1 MLYSS
6 HQKGINQL
14 SFKIELGTLK
24 FCGNACKFQNSSP
37 SLPGLTQNPFWLPYW
52 INMMRLSL
60 LRCIVSLL
68 ATSVCAKK
76 SPLYIWLDRTILF
89 LQLLTLV
96 QVTGKSHP
104 PQTITPR
111 PVIPPKSTHSS
122 RLFEST
128 QDLIL
133 PEGSYYCDT
142 YFGFIKQTTI
152 LALGNLAWHD
162 RSFWRDCISETE
174 KDKLDPQV
182 SKFWYCKGF
191 QPLDHAN
198 NDDSITSNVHSYIS
212 YLLWF
217 WILNVRH
224 QLNSEIEDVL
234 LIYFEQIVFFFVQW
248 SL

>member
-52 INMMRLSL
+52 INMMRLSCSDVL
-60 LRCIVSLL
+60 FLSLQLVSEKR
-68 ATSVCAKK
+68 SDIYSPSQK
-76 SPLYIWLDRTILF
+76 SPIYIRLDRTILF

-104 PQTITPR
+104 PQTITPQ

-133 PEGSYYCDT
+133 PDEGSFYCDT
-142 YFGFIKQTTI
+142 YFLIDLT
-152 LALGNLAWHD
+152 
-162 RSFWRDCISETE
+162 
-174 KDKLDPQV
+174 
-182 SKFWYCKGF
+182 
-191 QPLDHAN
+191 DH
-198 NDDSITSNVHSYIS
+198 
-212 YLLWF
+212 
-217 WILNVRH
+217 
-224 QLNSEIEDVL
+224 
-234 LIYFEQIVFFFVQW
+234 YF
-248 SL
+248 LYG